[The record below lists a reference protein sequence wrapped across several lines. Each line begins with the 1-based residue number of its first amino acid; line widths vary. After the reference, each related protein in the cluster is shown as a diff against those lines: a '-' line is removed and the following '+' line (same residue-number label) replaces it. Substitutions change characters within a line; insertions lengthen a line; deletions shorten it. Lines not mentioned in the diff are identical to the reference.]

1 MNREIDKL
9 MALREMVSEE
19 EKKFVDETIDML
31 SDTFKNILIETRIY
45 IITGVREERD
55 YSEVINAMSK
65 IKMLADNANNG
76 LEFPILKTDKDAR
89 VYLVKYGKEVI
100 MKN

>member
-9 MALREMVSEE
+9 MALREVVSEE

-55 YSEVINAMSK
+55 YKEVIEAMSK

-76 LEFPILKTDKDAR
+76 LEFPILETDKDAR

-100 MKN
+100 MKD